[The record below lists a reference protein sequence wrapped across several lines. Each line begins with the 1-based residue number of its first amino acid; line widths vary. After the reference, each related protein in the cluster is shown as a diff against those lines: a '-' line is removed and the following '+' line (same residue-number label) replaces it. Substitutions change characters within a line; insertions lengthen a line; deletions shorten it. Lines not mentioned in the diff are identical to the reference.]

1 MYQEQS
7 IEKKCP
13 GKTFQSETSIWGKIN
28 FLRYLDNVI
37 VYTMLSYKT
46 DSFVE
51 ILAKYQ
57 EFSCF
62 SG

>member
-13 GKTFQSETSIWGKIN
+13 GKTFQSESSIWEKIN

-51 ILAKYQ
+51 ILAKI
-57 EFSCF
+57 
-62 SG
+62 